1 LNGYQILQ
9 KKNINIGIATALPS
23 GNLIVPVLKNADTL
37 NLQGLAF
44 AVNDIVHRAR
54 ENKLKPDEV
63 TEGTFTITNLGAF
76 ESLTG
81 IPIINQPQLAIL
93 ALGTIQKKPV
103 VIESQDGD
111 TIGIRQMM
119 VLSLSYDHRVIDGY
133 LGGMFLKKI
142 KEQLETFDH
151 STLL

>member
-1 LNGYQILQ
+1 MCIR
-9 KKNINIGIATALPS
+9 
-23 GNLIVPVLKNADTL
+23 D
-37 NLQGLAF
+37 
-44 AVNDIVHRAR
+44 R
-54 ENKLKPDEV
+54 
-63 TEGTFTITNLGAF
+63 
-76 ESLTG
+76 
-81 IPIINQPQLAIL
+81 PQLAIL

-151 STLL
+151 STIL